1 MTVMK
6 PVRPLALALLLAC
19 LVLPASAP
27 ARDRTPMKSLR
38 VAVLPVVNISPEP
51 LAVPTVSQALQE
63 QLGKLDPSRATFL
76 YPSDVERILSAHN
89 AMQRAMDIVD
99 RWGKNST
106 LDSTAIVG
114 LDTLLTVD
122 AVLCVRVTDW
132 EVRRITVINA
142 GQSYTTIGAQFAL
155 YDIPTKKLLWK
166 KDARIQRYAPEY
178 DVSSGTVSYDAI
190 GNIQS
195 RSTNEPPEP
204 KSVANDLI
212 RSAFKKFPNS

>member
-1 MTVMK
+1 MSVMK
-6 PVRPLALALLLAC
+6 PVHPLALALALAC
-19 LVLPASAP
+19 LILPAPAL
-27 ARDRTPMKSLR
+27 ARDRAPMKTLR
-38 VAVLPVVNISPEP
+38 VAVLPVVNVSPEP
-51 LAVPTVSQALQE
+51 LAVQTVSQALHE
-63 QLGKLDPSRATFL
+63 QLSKLDPSRATFL

-89 AMQRAMDIVD
+89 AMQRATDIVD
-99 RWGKNST
+99 RWGKNDT
-106 LDSTAIVG
+106 LDSTAVVG

-122 AVLCVRVTDW
+122 AILCVRVTEW

-166 KDARIQRYAPEY
+166 KDARVQRYAPEY

-195 RSTNEPPEP
+195 RSTNEAPEP
-204 KSVANDLI
+204 KGVASELI
-212 RSAFKKFPNS
+212 RTAFRKFPNS

>member
-1 MTVMK
+1 MMNVMK
-6 PVRPLALALLLAC
+6 PVRPLVLALSLAC
-19 LVLPASAP
+19 LTLPATAP
-27 ARDRTPMKSLR
+27 ARDKAPTLR
-38 VAVLPVVNISPEP
+38 VAVLPVVNVSPEP
-51 LAVPTVSQALQE
+51 LAVQTVSQALRE
-63 QLGKLDPSRATFL
+63 QLGKLDASRATFL
-76 YPSDVERILSAHN
+76 YPSDVQRILSAHN

-99 RWGKNST
+99 RWGKNDT
-106 LDSTAIVG
+106 LDSTAVVG

-122 AVLCVRVTDW
+122 AILCVRVTEW

-166 KDARIQRYAPEY
+166 KDARIQRFAPEY

-204 KSVANDLI
+204 KEVANDLI